1 MLVRK
6 IAVWLKQPLSP
17 TPVRR
22 QYEKGCMV
30 LIRLESLFEIPSII
44 GMKKGFAVCGCA
56 NNQHKRDMGQE
67 LVCLYFD
74 N

>member
-22 QYEKGCMV
+22 EGVV